1 MKEFPSSF
9 DIGSI
14 IHFVVEPFDRASSLQ
29 AGLLDQITTVFCT
42 VEVCNLGNRMV
53 LLLYLLLLPL
63 LLCFAIGRA
72 LILVLFLPL
81 LFLLLYVRSYT
92 RFYTP
97 LRLIPSRAKQLII
110 APLLIQHVERWC
122 CLNFE
127 QAIFDFDFDSLQFV
141 LTILM
146 T

>member
-63 LLCFAIGRA
+63 LLCFAIGRYF
-72 LILVLFLPL
+72 LFC
-81 LFLLLYVRSYT
+81 F
-92 RFYTP
+92 
-97 LRLIPSRAKQLII
+97 
-110 APLLIQHVERWC
+110 W
-122 CLNFE
+122 
-127 QAIFDFDFDSLQFV
+127 
-141 LTILM
+141 M
-146 T
+146 